1 MSTITIDGILY
12 EEDALSTEA
21 KAQFVSIQACDKNIS
36 VLEIAL
42 NIAQTARNTYTKK
55 VVFDLG
61 SVRVCAGLCGSVNKG
76 YLHSRLTC
84 TLLTSQEAPI

>member
-61 SVRVCAGLCGSVNKG
+61 SVNKG